1 MYRKSHCG
9 LPNYVS
15 KNSLKLSVAVVIAR
29 YITIS
34 QGESVGKSEENICT
48 VVEHIIVDHRCHHE
62 ELSRYNFK
70 QNSEVTVSR
79 LHIQTTESS
88 TYFNVT
94 RSPA

>member
-1 MYRKSHCG
+1 MFRKSHCG

-15 KNSLKLSVAVVIAR
+15 KNTLKLSVAVVIAR

-48 VVEHIIVDHRCHHE
+48 VVEHIIVDARCHHE
-62 ELSRYNFK
+62 ELRYNCK
-70 QNSEVTVSR
+70 QHSEVTVSR

-88 TYFNVT
+88 MYFNVT
-94 RSPA
+94 WSPA